1 MEKRL
6 VYGSSSSIRKKGKG
20 TSKEKLYKTTEE
32 RSSSR
37 RVVLIGYKLTD
48 ELESKKCEDES
59 FFWQKHVAQRR
70 LLPSIYGSKKG
81 LNRGGINSMELSN
94 KAIKG
99 EIQMMQKSVENLQQW
114 VQGKEV
120 RR

>member
-32 RSSSR
+32 RN

-48 ELESKKCEDES
+48 ELEPKKCENES
-59 FFWQKHVAQRR
+59 FFWQKHVAQKR
-70 LLPSIYGSKKG
+70 LLPSIYGYKKG

-94 KAIKG
+94 IAIKG
-99 EIQMMQKSVENLQQW
+99 GIQMTQKSFL
-114 VQGKEV
+114 
-120 RR
+120 